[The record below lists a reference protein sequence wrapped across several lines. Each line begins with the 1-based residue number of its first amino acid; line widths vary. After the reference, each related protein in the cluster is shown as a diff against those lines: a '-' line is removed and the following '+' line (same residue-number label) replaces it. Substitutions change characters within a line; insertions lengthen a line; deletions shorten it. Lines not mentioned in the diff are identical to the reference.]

1 MRWFLENN
9 CQHSILVNEL
19 EDSLGTGERL
29 RLVFHADCRNRCA
42 RQDHVFKSCGKAVY
56 NATNRL
62 EHGR

>member
-19 EDSLGTGERL
+19 EDSLGAGERL
-29 RLVFHADCRNRCA
+29 RLISHADCRNRCA